1 MFSIDFLITR
11 NIEYLLNKAE
21 NIVDKTEILLQLI
34 EFPRYFSEYM
44 QEISEKWY
52 IHTNTRYNEEEY
64 IIPDD
69 DMNFIREYADK
80 INNITK
86 VKELI
91 NKLAS
96 LKDGVYDYDAIMA
109 EAENDI
115 SLFTHID
122 DFNFTGSN
130 TSKRNKK
137 PSITSLLKSMP
148 KHT

>member
-21 NIVDKTEILLQLI
+21 NIVDKTEILLHLI

-115 SLFTHID
+115 SLCTHID
-122 DFNFTGSN
+122 DFNFTGNNNSN
-130 TSKRNKK
+130 GSKK
-137 PSITSLLKSMP
+137 PSITSLLKLMP
-148 KHT
+148 HK